1 MSKNESITQA
11 EPLERTEHPERAKH
25 PERAEQPG
33 RPGPAGQGSPADVD
47 SLVPEW
53 LNLPE
58 VAERLGVN
66 VSRVR
71 QLLREGELLA
81 VPHGERGALHVPA
94 AFLDG
99 DHILKG
105 LTGTLT
111 VLHDGGFDAEETV
124 RWLFSV
130 DDGLKTRPID
140 ALADNRIKEVRRHA
154 QVLAF

>member
-1 MSKNESITQA
+1 MSKNESITQT
-11 EPLERTEHPERAKH
+11 EPTGQAGQ
-25 PERAEQPG
+25 AGQ
-33 RPGPAGQGSPADVD
+33 AGQGSPADIET
-47 SLVPEW
+47 LVPEW
-53 LNLPE
+53 LNIPE

-81 VPHGERGALHVPA
+81 VPHGERGVLHVPA

-99 DHILKG
+99 DRILKG

-130 DDGLKTRPID
+130 DDRLGTRPVD
-140 ALADNRIKEVRRHA
+140 ALAGNRIKEVRRHA

>member
-1 MSKNESITQA
+1 MN
-11 EPLERTEHPERAKH
+11 
-25 PERAEQPG
+25 
-33 RPGPAGQGSPADVD
+33 V
-47 SLVPEW
+47 
-53 LNLPE
+53 PE

-71 QLLREGELLA
+71 QLLREGELIA

-99 DHILKG
+99 AHILKG

-111 VLHDGGFDAEETV
+111 VLRDGGFDAEETV

-130 DDGLKTRPID
+130 DDRLDTRPID
-140 ALADNRIKEVRRHA
+140 ALAGNRIKEVRRHA

>member
-1 MSKNESITQA
+1 MRKNESITQT
-11 EPLERTEHPERAKH
+11 EPSERTEHPERA
-25 PERAEQPG
+25 G
-33 RPGPAGQGSPADVD
+33 RPDQAGQGSPADVD

-81 VPHGERGALHVPA
+81 VPHGERGALHIPA

-130 DDGLKTRPID
+130 DDGLQTRPID

>member
-1 MSKNESITQA
+1 MNI
-11 EPLERTEHPERAKH
+11 
-25 PERAEQPG
+25 
-33 RPGPAGQGSPADVD
+33 
-47 SLVPEW
+47 
-53 LNLPE
+53 PE

-81 VPHGERGALHVPA
+81 VAHGERGALHVPA

-99 DHILKG
+99 GHILKG

-111 VLHDGGFDAEETV
+111 VLHDGGFDDEETV

-130 DDGLKTRPID
+130 DDGLGTRPID